1 MYSTY
6 MCVYL
11 LLQAA
16 EKEQRNESH
25 IETLSS
31 TIEKM
36 LKDSNERLAAHLAE
50 RIALTNDKA
59 S

>member
-1 MYSTY
+1 
-6 MCVYL
+6 VL
-11 LLQAA
+11 LPQAL